1 VIVYLDASALV
12 KRYLAEEGSPEV
24 NRLIAESAVIAT
36 SLLSRAEVAAA
47 IARSVRVGAIPRPA
61 GEKAL
66 QALGT
71 QWPDLMALPVTA
83 LLVARAS
90 ELAWAY
96 GLRGY
101 DAIHLS
107 SALLWQEDLGEPV
120 VVATFDRELEGAA
133 VQAGMRAWPAKL
145 GQSHG

>member
-12 KRYLAEEGSPEV
+12 KQYLAEAGSSEV
-24 NRLIAESAVIAT
+24 HRLMADSAAVGT
-36 SLLSRAEVAAA
+36 SLVSRAEVAAA
-47 IARSVRVGAIPRPA
+47 IARSVRAGGIRRAA

-66 QALGT
+66 QALSA
-71 QWPDLMALPVTA
+71 QWVDLMALPVSA
-83 LLVARAS
+83 PLVARAG
-90 ELAWAY
+90 ELAWTY

-120 VVATFDRELEGAA
+120 VVATFDRELGEATK
-133 VQAGMRAWPAKL
+133 QAGMQAWPAGL
-145 GQSHG
+145 R

>member
-1 VIVYLDASALV
+1 M
-12 KRYLAEEGSPEV
+12 
-24 NRLIAESAVIAT
+24 RLAVIAGDGIGP
-36 SLLSRAEVAAA
+36 EV
-47 IARSVRVGAIPRPA
+47 ID
-61 GEKAL
+61 EAL
-66 QALGT
+66 QVLDAVLPGVEKTEYDLGARRYHAT
-71 QWPDLMALPVTA
+71 GEVLPPSV
-83 LLVARAS
+83 LD
-90 ELAWAY
+90 E
-96 GLRGY
+96 LRGY

>member
-12 KRYLAEEGSPEV
+12 KQYLAEAGSSEV
-24 NRLIAESAVIAT
+24 HRIMADSAAVGT
-36 SLLSRAEVAAA
+36 SLVSRAEVAAA
-47 IARSVRVGAIPRPA
+47 IARSVRAGGIPRAA

-66 QALGT
+66 QALSA
-71 QWPDLMALPVTA
+71 QWVDLMALPVSA
-83 LLVARAS
+83 PLVARAG
-90 ELAWAY
+90 ELAWTY

-120 VVATFDRELEGAA
+120 VVATFNRELGEATK
-133 VQAGMRAWPAKL
+133 QAGMQAWPAGL
-145 GQSHG
+145 R